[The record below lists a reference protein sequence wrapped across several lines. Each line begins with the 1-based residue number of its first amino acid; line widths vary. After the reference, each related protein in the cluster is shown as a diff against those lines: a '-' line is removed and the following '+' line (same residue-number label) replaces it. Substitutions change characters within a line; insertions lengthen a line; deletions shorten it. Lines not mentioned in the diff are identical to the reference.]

1 MRESRQHSVYQCYEN
16 GDRATAT
23 GRVLISFLPR
33 SRKAKVKFGYRSR
46 PVLPSLPSF
55 PPQCCFLLPSPSLA
69 PRPPAML
76 MPLCCT
82 CAQRRRRHP
91 LPPRGKPS
99 GLRKRESDDDARG
112 TAAEDQNERA
122 TGGASR
128 RASRRASERARELV
142 CECECACARAR
153 RDPRR
158 ARPLAEAAET
168 RASIGQGGAR
178 DRGRQRD
185 KTATIYSCGAVRS
198 YPEVFPLGA
207 E

>member
-46 PVLPSLPSF
+46 PVLPSF

-82 CAQRRRRHP
+82 CAQRRRRRHCHHGETKRP
-91 LPPRGKPS
+91 KKAGVGRRRQGDRRRGS
-99 GLRKRESDDDARG
+99 EREGDRG
-112 TAAEDQNERA
+112 SEQE
-122 TGGASR
+122 
-128 RASRRASERARELV
+128 SERARELSCV
-142 CECECACARAR
+142 SVSVRARAR

>member
-1 MRESRQHSVYQCYEN
+1 M
-16 GDRATAT
+16 
-23 GRVLISFLPR
+23 LICRDVGKLRLSLVTERGQF
-33 SRKAKVKFGYRSR
+33 S
-46 PVLPSLPSF
+46 LPSLPS
-55 PPQCCFLLPSPSLA
+55 PVLLPPAL
-69 PRPPAML
+69 PHRRPVSHANAFML
-76 MPLCCT
+76 HLRTTPPPPP
-82 CAQRRRRHP
+82 P
-91 LPPRGKPS
+91 LPPRGNPS

-128 RASRRASERARELV
+128 RASERASSCVSVSVR
-142 CECECACARAR
+142 ARAR